1 MNAPN
6 RRAVIRVLIQAALMV
21 AAVAFMMA
29 SIGCKPL
36 PTKADGPPAEV
47 RIPCPDITPL
57 EVLPGLNSNQLDQV
71 LYAAYL
77 DVLTQYIA
85 CQQQAPAK

>member
-1 MNAPN
+1 MKTRLRNYIIMALLYT
-6 RRAVIRVLIQAALMV
+6 AAMVLLMT
-21 AAVAFMMA
+21 
-29 SIGCKPL
+29 SLGCKTL
-36 PTKADGPPAEV
+36 PTNADGPPAEV

-57 EVLPGLNSNQLDQV
+57 EVLPGLNSNQLDQM

-85 CQQQAPAK
+85 CQQQGQAK